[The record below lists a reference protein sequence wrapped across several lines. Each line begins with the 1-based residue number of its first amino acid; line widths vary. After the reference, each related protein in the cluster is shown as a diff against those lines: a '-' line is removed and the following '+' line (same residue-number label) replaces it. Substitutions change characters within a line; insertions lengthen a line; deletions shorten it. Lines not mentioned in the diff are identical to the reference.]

1 MMNKTLAGAAFVVA
15 ATATPALADY
25 WVVQDTASKRCQ
37 IVEQKPTGPT
47 TIIVGGENQVYRSRA
62 EAAAALKSERPC
74 DTSANAAADFP
85 PAKVITTVPANAS
98 SLAHNWYKQ
107 NVYDPTDKKIGEISD
122 AIVDKEGKI
131 VAFVIGVGGFLGMG
145 EKDVAVPLHSIHV
158 TTKDNN
164 KWYLVMN
171 ATKDDLKNASGMKYD
186 RSTASWEVTG
196 K

>member
-1 MMNKTLAGAAFVVA
+1 MMNRTLAGAVFVVA

-47 TIIVGGENQVYRSRA
+47 RIIVGGENQVYRSRTEA
-62 EAAAALKSERPC
+62 EAALKSERPC

-186 RSTASWEVTG
+186 RSTATWEVTD